1 MARRKRTSKVL
12 NKAER
17 RAAAMGSISQE
28 LDLGN
33 GMTLNA
39 YRQRLNA
46 LRDQQNHYNRL
57 LSKVDQ
63 TYNDL
68 LDAERELAEWSDLM
82 LRAVAVVYGRSSSQY
97 EMAGG
102 CPLELRRRRSQVN
115 QRGSLAFRGGGRAR
129 DLYDVP
135 RKLGTGLLAGDR

>member
-12 NKAER
+12 DLAER
-17 RAAAMGSISQE
+17 RAAAMESISAK

-39 YRQRLNA
+39 YRQRLNT
-46 LRDQQNHYNRL
+46 LRDRQTQYNRL
-57 LSKVDQ
+57 LSNVDQ

-82 LRAVAVVYGRSSSQY
+82 LKGVAVVYGRSSSQY

-102 CPLELRRRRSQVN
+102 SPLESRQRRSRSGQ
-115 QRGSLAFRGGGRAR
+115 SA
-129 DLYDVP
+129 P
-135 RKLGTGLLAGDR
+135 LG

>member
-63 TYNDL
+63 IYNDL

-102 CPLELRRRRSQVN
+102 SPLELRQRRSRPSQ
-115 QRGSLAFRGGGRAR
+115 SA
-129 DLYDVP
+129 P
-135 RKLGTGLLAGDR
+135 LG

>member
-1 MARRKRTSKVL
+1 MARAKRTSRVL
-12 NKAER
+12 NLAER
-17 RAAAMGSISQE
+17 RAAAMESISAK

-39 YRQRLNA
+39 YRQRLNT
-46 LRDQQNHYNRL
+46 LRDRQAQYNRL
-57 LSKVDQ
+57 LSNVDQ

-82 LRAVAVVYGRSSSQY
+82 LKAVAVVYGRSSSEY

-102 CPLELRRRRSQVN
+102 SPLELRQRRSRPSQ
-115 QRGSLAFRGGGRAR
+115 SA
-129 DLYDVP
+129 P
-135 RKLGTGLLAGDR
+135 LG

>member
-17 RAAAMGSISQE
+17 RAAAMGSISQQ

-46 LRDQQNHYNRL
+46 LRERQNQYNRL

-63 TYNDL
+63 IYNDL

-102 CPLELRRRRSQVN
+102 SPLELRQRRSQVGVAPSSPT
-115 QRGSLAFRGGGRAR
+115 RTDGW
-129 DLYDVP
+129 
-135 RKLGTGLLAGDR
+135 